1 MQMEKLDVQIQ
12 PKLKKI
18 ALYTLIFMAL
28 LHGYRYVS
36 LGFSHDSLAFAWQP
50 DLEWQI
56 SLGRYMQP
64 FYWWII
70 RGRIAAPFIVGVLS
84 YGYMVGSVYGV
95 ASLLDLKAKTTLFL
109 LSGLMCGSLAFVALD
124 ATYSHT
130 ADVYMLALMLNIAAA
145 WLCLR
150 GKRRVPSVLAAVVLL
165 VISTGLYQAY
175 LQVFTALTMVW
186 ALLRLLKTDDRAI
199 PEAVARCAQS
209 FLALMLAMALFFVGY
224 YVVMAVTG
232 VEAVSKANSIGGM
245 KVLSGAALV
254 DMVKTTWKMPLRQL
268 GRLQG
273 RIAPLARMLTAVV
286 LMTGAAATIFTARR
300 SRVSAWQALGMAVLV
315 LLLPFGMNWICLF
328 CGGVVHD
335 LMMYAYIV
343 PLLAALAANERA
355 WNLALADEGKQIG
368 KKTRAAACVLP
379 LAVLTLLFDRGI
391 YANQIYLKKDL
402 EYDATLSVMTRV
414 VDRIEQVEGYIP
426 GETPVEFLGDILR
439 SQLAMTRPAFAHLGS
454 LTGTEENYA
463 ITYADTFWMYLED
476 VMGYPIK
483 RFRETKNEEQER
495 VTDDMPC
502 FPDKDSV
509 QMVDGVVFVKLAAQ

>member
-1 MQMEKLDVQIQ
+1 MEKLDVQIQ

-18 ALYTLIFMAL
+18 ALYTLIFMVL

-95 ASLLDLKAKTTLFL
+95 ASLLDLKAKTSLFL
-109 LSGLMCGSLAFVALD
+109 LAGLMCGSLAFIALD

-232 VEAVSKANSIGGM
+232 VEAVSRENSIGGM

-328 CGGVVHD
+328 CSGAVHD

-391 YANQIYLKKDL
+391 YANQMYLKKDL

-426 GETPVEFLGDILR
+426 GETPVEFLGDIQR

>member
-1 MQMEKLDVQIQ
+1 MEKLDVQIQ

-18 ALYTLIFMAL
+18 ALYTLIFMVL

-95 ASLLDLKAKTTLFL
+95 ASLLDLKAKTSLFL
-109 LSGLMCGSLAFVALD
+109 LAGLMCGSLAFIALD

-150 GKRRVPSVLAAVVLL
+150 GRRRVPSVLAAAVLL

-199 PEAVARCAQS
+199 PEAAARCAQS

-286 LMTGAAATIFTARR
+286 LMTGAAATIFTACR

-328 CGGVVHD
+328 CSGAVHD

-402 EYDATLSVMTRV
+402 EYDTTLSVMTRV

-426 GETPVEFLGDILR
+426 GETPVEFLGDIQR
-439 SQLAMTRPAFAHLGS
+439 SKLAMTRPAFAHLGS

-463 ITYADTFWMYLED
+463 ITYGDTFWMYLED

>member
-1 MQMEKLDVQIQ
+1 MEKLDVQIQ

-64 FYWWII
+64 FYWWIV
-70 RGRIAAPFIVGVLS
+70 RGRIGAPFIVGVLS

-109 LSGLMCGSLAFVALD
+109 LAGLMCGSMALICSD
-124 ATYSHT
+124 ATY
-130 ADVYMLALMLNIAAA
+130 VYLTDIYTLALMLNIAAA

-150 GKRRVPSVLAAVVLL
+150 GRRRVPSVLAAAVLM

-232 VEAVSKANSIGGM
+232 VEAVSRENSIGGM

-254 DMVKTTWKMPLRQL
+254 DMVKTTWKMPLWQL

-300 SRVSAWQALGMAVLV
+300 SRVSAWQALGMAVLA

-328 CGGVVHD
+328 CSGAVHD

-391 YANQIYLKKDL
+391 YANQMYLKKDL

-426 GETPVEFLGDILR
+426 GETPVEFLGDIQR

-463 ITYADTFWMYLED
+463 ITYGDTFWMYLED

-509 QMVDGVVFVKLAAQ
+509 QMVDGVVFVKLTAQ

>member
-1 MQMEKLDVQIQ
+1 MEKLDVQIQ

-18 ALYTLIFMAL
+18 ALYTLIFMVL

-95 ASLLDLKAKTTLFL
+95 ASLLDLKAKTSLFL
-109 LSGLMCGSLAFVALD
+109 LAGLMCGSLAFIALD

-150 GKRRVPSVLAAVVLL
+150 GRRRVPSVLAAVVLL

-199 PEAVARCAQS
+199 PEAAARCAQS

-300 SRVSAWQALGMAVLV
+300 SRVSAWQALGMAVLA

-328 CGGVVHD
+328 CSGAVHD

-391 YANQIYLKKDL
+391 YANQMYLKKDL

-426 GETPVEFLGDILR
+426 GETPVEFLGDIQR

-463 ITYADTFWMYLED
+463 ITHADTFWMYLED

-495 VTDDMPC
+495 VTGDMPC

-509 QMVDGVVFVKLAAQ
+509 QMVDGVVFVKLTAQ

>member
-1 MQMEKLDVQIQ
+1 MEKLDVQIQ

-109 LSGLMCGSLAFVALD
+109 LAGLMCGSLAFIALD

-150 GKRRVPSVLAAVVLL
+150 GRRRVPSVLAAVVLL

-328 CGGVVHD
+328 CSGAVHD
-335 LMMYAYIV
+335 LMRYAYIV

-439 SQLAMTRPAFAHLGS
+439 SQLTMTRPAFAHLGS

>member
-1 MQMEKLDVQIQ
+1 MEKLDVQIQ

-18 ALYTLIFMAL
+18 ALYTLIFMVL

-109 LSGLMCGSLAFVALD
+109 LAGLMCGSLAFIALD

-130 ADVYMLALMLNIAAA
+130 VDVYMLALMLNIAAA

-209 FLALMLAMALFFVGY
+209 FLALMLAMALFFIGY

-232 VEAVSKANSIGGM
+232 VEAVSKVNSIGGM

-254 DMVKTTWKMPLRQL
+254 DMVKTTWKMPLWKL
-268 GRLQG
+268 KRLQG

-328 CGGVVHD
+328 CSGAVHD

-391 YANQIYLKKDL
+391 YANQMYLKKDL

-426 GETPVEFLGDILR
+426 GETPVEFLGDIQR

-463 ITYADTFWMYLED
+463 ITYGDTFWMYLED

>member
-109 LSGLMCGSLAFVALD
+109 LAGLMCGSLAFIALD

-150 GKRRVPSVLAAVVLL
+150 GRRRVPSVLAAVVLL

-232 VEAVSKANSIGGM
+232 VEAVSRENSIGGM

-254 DMVKTTWKMPLRQL
+254 DMVKTTWKMPLWQL
-268 GRLQG
+268 ERLQG

-328 CGGVVHD
+328 CSGAVHD

-402 EYDATLSVMTRV
+402 EYDTTLSVMTRV

-426 GETPVEFLGDILR
+426 GETPVEFLGDIQR
-439 SQLAMTRPAFAHLGS
+439 SKLAMTRPAFAHLDS

-463 ITYADTFWMYLED
+463 ITYGDTFWMYLED

>member
-1 MQMEKLDVQIQ
+1 MEKLDVQIQ

-109 LSGLMCGSLAFVALD
+109 LAGLMCGSLAFIALD

-150 GKRRVPSVLAAVVLL
+150 GKRRVPSVLAAAVLL

-300 SRVSAWQALGMAVLV
+300 SRVSTWQALGMAVLV

-439 SQLAMTRPAFAHLGS
+439 SQLTMTRPAFAHLGS

>member
-1 MQMEKLDVQIQ
+1 MEKLDVQIQ

-95 ASLLDLKAKTTLFL
+95 ASLLDLKAKTSLFL
-109 LSGLMCGSLAFVALD
+109 LAGLMCGSLAFIALD

-130 ADVYMLALMLNIAAA
+130 ADVYMLALTLNIAAA

-150 GKRRVPSVLAAVVLL
+150 GRRRVPSVLAAVVLL

-186 ALLRLLKTDDRAI
+186 ALLRLLKADDRAI
-199 PEAVARCAQS
+199 PEAAARCAQS

-232 VEAVSKANSIGGM
+232 VEAVSRENSIGGM

-300 SRVSAWQALGMAVLV
+300 SRVSAWQALGMAVLA

-328 CGGVVHD
+328 CSGAVHD

-368 KKTRAAACVLP
+368 KKTR
-379 LAVLTLLFDRGI
+379 
-391 YANQIYLKKDL
+391 
-402 EYDATLSVMTRV
+402 
-414 VDRIEQVEGYIP
+414 
-426 GETPVEFLGDILR
+426 
-439 SQLAMTRPAFAHLGS
+439 
-454 LTGTEENYA
+454 
-463 ITYADTFWMYLED
+463 
-476 VMGYPIK
+476 
-483 RFRETKNEEQER
+483 RFR
-495 VTDDMPC
+495 
-502 FPDKDSV
+502 
-509 QMVDGVVFVKLAAQ
+509 

>member
-1 MQMEKLDVQIQ
+1 MEKLDVQIQ

-109 LSGLMCGSLAFVALD
+109 LAGLMCGSLAFIALD

-328 CGGVVHD
+328 CSGAVHD
-335 LMMYAYIV
+335 LMRYAYIV

>member
-1 MQMEKLDVQIQ
+1 MEKLDVQIQ

-109 LSGLMCGSLAFVALD
+109 LAGLMCGSLAFIALD

-150 GKRRVPSVLAAVVLL
+150 GRRRVPSVLAAVVLL

-199 PEAVARCAQS
+199 PEAAARCAQS

-232 VEAVSKANSIGGM
+232 VEAVSRENSIGGM

-300 SRVSAWQALGMAVLV
+300 SRVSAWQALGMAVLA

-328 CGGVVHD
+328 CSGAVHD

-402 EYDATLSVMTRV
+402 EYDTTLSVMTRV

-426 GETPVEFLGDILR
+426 GETPVEFLGDIQR
-439 SQLAMTRPAFAHLGS
+439 SKLAMTRPAFAHLGS

-463 ITYADTFWMYLED
+463 ITYGDTFWMYLED

>member
-1 MQMEKLDVQIQ
+1 MEKLDVQIQ

-70 RGRIAAPFIVGVLS
+70 RGRIGAPFIVGVLS

-95 ASLLDLKAKTTLFL
+95 ASLLDLKAKTSLFL
-109 LSGLMCGSLAFVALD
+109 LAGLMCGSMALICSD
-124 ATYSHT
+124 ATY
-130 ADVYMLALMLNIAAA
+130 VYLTDIYTLALMLNIAAA

-150 GKRRVPSVLAAVVLL
+150 GRRRVPSVLAAAVLM

-232 VEAVSKANSIGGM
+232 VEAVSRENSIGGM

-439 SQLAMTRPAFAHLGS
+439 SQLTMTRPAFAHLGS

>member
-1 MQMEKLDVQIQ
+1 MEKLDVQIQ

-70 RGRIAAPFIVGVLS
+70 AAPFIVGVLS

-95 ASLLDLKAKTTLFL
+95 ASLLDLKAKTSLFL
-109 LSGLMCGSLAFVALD
+109 LAGLMCGSLAFIALD

-150 GKRRVPSVLAAVVLL
+150 GRRRVPSVLAAAVLL

>member
-1 MQMEKLDVQIQ
+1 MEKLDVQIQ

-64 FYWWII
+64 FYWWIV
-70 RGRIAAPFIVGVLS
+70 RGRIGAPFIVGVLS

-95 ASLLDLKAKTTLFL
+95 ASLLDLKAKTSLFL
-109 LSGLMCGSLAFVALD
+109 LAGLMCGSMALICSD
-124 ATYSHT
+124 ATY
-130 ADVYMLALMLNIAAA
+130 VYLTDIYTLALMLNIAAA

-150 GKRRVPSVLAAVVLL
+150 GKRRVPSVLAAVVLM

-232 VEAVSKANSIGGM
+232 VEAVSRENSIGGM

-254 DMVKTTWKMPLRQL
+254 DMVKTTWKMPLWQL

-315 LLLPFGMNWICLF
+315 LFLPFGMNWICLF

-402 EYDATLSVMTRV
+402 EYDTTLSVMTRV

-426 GETPVEFLGDILR
+426 GETPVEFLGDIQR
-439 SQLAMTRPAFAHLGS
+439 SKLAMTRPAFAHLGS

-463 ITYADTFWMYLED
+463 ITYGDTFWMYLED

-509 QMVDGVVFVKLAAQ
+509 QMVDGVVFVKLTAQ

>member
-1 MQMEKLDVQIQ
+1 MEKLDVQIQ

-109 LSGLMCGSLAFVALD
+109 LAGLMCGSLAFIALD

-232 VEAVSKANSIGGM
+232 VEAVSKVNSIGGM

-300 SRVSAWQALGMAVLV
+300 SRISAWQALGMAVLV

-328 CGGVVHD
+328 CSGAVHD

-391 YANQIYLKKDL
+391 YANQMYLKKDL

-426 GETPVEFLGDILR
+426 GETPVEFLGDIQR

-502 FPDKDSV
+502 FPDRDSV

>member
-1 MQMEKLDVQIQ
+1 MEKLDVQIQ

-95 ASLLDLKAKTTLFL
+95 ASLLDLKAKTMLFL
-109 LSGLMCGSLAFVALD
+109 LAGLMCGSLAFIALD

-150 GKRRVPSVLAAVVLL
+150 GKRRVPSVLAAAVLL

-328 CGGVVHD
+328 CSGAVHD
-335 LMMYAYIV
+335 LMRYAYIV

-391 YANQIYLKKDL
+391 YANQMYLKKDL

>member
-1 MQMEKLDVQIQ
+1 MEKLDVQIQ

-70 RGRIAAPFIVGVLS
+70 RGRIAVPFIVGVLS

-95 ASLLDLKAKTTLFL
+95 ASLLDLKAKTSLFL
-109 LSGLMCGSLAFVALD
+109 LAGLMCGSLAFIALD

-150 GKRRVPSVLAAVVLL
+150 GRRRVPSVLAAAVLM

-199 PEAVARCAQS
+199 PEAAARCAQS

-232 VEAVSKANSIGGM
+232 VEAVSRENSIGGM

-254 DMVKTTWKMPLRQL
+254 DMVKTTWKMPLWKL
-268 GRLQG
+268 KRLQG

-300 SRVSAWQALGMAVLV
+300 SRVSAWQALGMAVLA

-328 CGGVVHD
+328 CSGAVHD

-355 WNLALADEGKQIG
+355 WNLALANEGKQIG

-391 YANQIYLKKDL
+391 YANQMYLKKDL
-402 EYDATLSVMTRV
+402 EYDTTLSVMTRV

-426 GETPVEFLGDILR
+426 GETPVEFLGDIQR
-439 SQLAMTRPAFAHLGS
+439 SKLAMTRPAFAHLGS

-463 ITYADTFWMYLED
+463 ITYGDTFWMYLED

>member
-1 MQMEKLDVQIQ
+1 MEKLDVQIQ

-18 ALYTLIFMAL
+18 ALYTLIFMVL

-64 FYWWII
+64 LYWWII

-95 ASLLDLKAKTTLFL
+95 ASLLDLKAKTSLFL
-109 LSGLMCGSLAFVALD
+109 LAGLMCGSLAFIALD

-150 GKRRVPSVLAAVVLL
+150 GRRRVPSVLAAVVLL

-199 PEAVARCAQS
+199 PEAAARCAQS

-328 CGGVVHD
+328 CSGAVHD

-391 YANQIYLKKDL
+391 YANQMYLKKDL

-426 GETPVEFLGDILR
+426 GETPVEFLGDIQR

-463 ITYADTFWMYLED
+463 ITYGDTFWMYLED

-509 QMVDGVVFVKLAAQ
+509 QMVDGVVFVKLTAQ

>member
-1 MQMEKLDVQIQ
+1 MEKLDVQIQ

-95 ASLLDLKAKTTLFL
+95 ASLLDLKAKTSLFL
-109 LSGLMCGSLAFVALD
+109 LAGLMCGSLAFIALD

-150 GKRRVPSVLAAVVLL
+150 GRRRVPSVLAAVVLL

-199 PEAVARCAQS
+199 PEAAARCAQS

-300 SRVSAWQALGMAVLV
+300 SRISAWQALGMAVLA

-402 EYDATLSVMTRV
+402 EYDTTLSVMTRV

-426 GETPVEFLGDILR
+426 GETPVEFLGDIQR
-439 SQLAMTRPAFAHLGS
+439 SKLAMTRPAFAHLGS

-463 ITYADTFWMYLED
+463 ITYGDTFWMYLED

>member
-1 MQMEKLDVQIQ
+1 MEKLDVQIQ

-109 LSGLMCGSLAFVALD
+109 LAGLMCGSLAFIALD

-150 GKRRVPSVLAAVVLL
+150 GRRRVPSVLAAVVLL

-232 VEAVSKANSIGGM
+232 VEAVSKVNSIGGM

-328 CGGVVHD
+328 CSGAVHD

-391 YANQIYLKKDL
+391 YANQMYLKKDL

-426 GETPVEFLGDILR
+426 GETPVEFLGDIQR

>member
-1 MQMEKLDVQIQ
+1 MEKLDVQIQ

-18 ALYTLIFMAL
+18 ALYTLVFMAL

-95 ASLLDLKAKTTLFL
+95 ASLLDLKAKTSLFL
-109 LSGLMCGSLAFVALD
+109 LAGLMCGSLAFIALD

-130 ADVYMLALMLNIAAA
+130 VDVYMLALMLNIAAA

-150 GKRRVPSVLAAVVLL
+150 GRRRVPSVLAAAVLL

-232 VEAVSKANSIGGM
+232 VEAVSRENSIGGM

-328 CGGVVHD
+328 CSGVVHD

-391 YANQIYLKKDL
+391 YANQMYLKKDL

-426 GETPVEFLGDILR
+426 GETPVEFLGDIQR

-463 ITYADTFWMYLED
+463 ITYGDTFWMYLED

>member
-1 MQMEKLDVQIQ
+1 MEKLDVQIQ

-64 FYWWII
+64 LYWWII

-95 ASLLDLKAKTTLFL
+95 ASLLDLKAKTSLFL
-109 LSGLMCGSLAFVALD
+109 LAGLMCGSLAFIALD

-150 GKRRVPSVLAAVVLL
+150 GRRRVPSVLAAVVLL

-199 PEAVARCAQS
+199 PEAAARCAQS

-300 SRVSAWQALGMAVLV
+300 SRVSAWQALGMAVLA

-328 CGGVVHD
+328 CGGAVHD

-402 EYDATLSVMTRV
+402 EYDTTLSVMTRV

-426 GETPVEFLGDILR
+426 GETPVEFLGDIQR
-439 SQLAMTRPAFAHLGS
+439 SKLAMTRPAFAHLGS

-463 ITYADTFWMYLED
+463 ITYGDTFWMYLED

-483 RFRETKNEEQER
+483 QFRETKNEEQER

>member
-1 MQMEKLDVQIQ
+1 MEKLDVQIQ

-95 ASLLDLKAKTTLFL
+95 ASLLDLKAKTSLFL
-109 LSGLMCGSLAFVALD
+109 LAGLMCGSLAFIALD

-150 GKRRVPSVLAAVVLL
+150 GRRRVPSVLAAAVLL

>member
-1 MQMEKLDVQIQ
+1 MEKLDVQIQ

-18 ALYTLIFMAL
+18 ALYTLIFMVL

-95 ASLLDLKAKTTLFL
+95 ASLLDLKAKTSLFL
-109 LSGLMCGSLAFVALD
+109 LAGLMCGSLAFIALD

-150 GKRRVPSVLAAVVLL
+150 GRRRVPSVLAAVVLL

-199 PEAVARCAQS
+199 PEAAARCAQS

-232 VEAVSKANSIGGM
+232 VEAVSRENSIGGM

-328 CGGVVHD
+328 CSGAVHD

-391 YANQIYLKKDL
+391 YANQMYLKKDL

-426 GETPVEFLGDILR
+426 GETPVEFLGDIQR

-463 ITYADTFWMYLED
+463 ITYGDTFWMYLED

-495 VTDDMPC
+495 VTGDMPC

>member
-1 MQMEKLDVQIQ
+1 MEKLDVQIQ

-109 LSGLMCGSLAFVALD
+109 LAGLMCGSLAFIALD

-150 GKRRVPSVLAAVVLL
+150 GKRRVPSVLAAAVLL

-209 FLALMLAMALFFVGY
+209 FLALLLAMALFFVGY

-245 KVLSGAALV
+245 RALSGAALV

-439 SQLAMTRPAFAHLGS
+439 SQLTMTRPAFAHLGS

-463 ITYADTFWMYLED
+463 ITYGDTFWMYLED

>member
-95 ASLLDLKAKTTLFL
+95 ASLLDLKAKTSLFL
-109 LSGLMCGSLAFVALD
+109 LAGLMCGSLAFIALD

-150 GKRRVPSVLAAVVLL
+150 GRRRVPSVLAAAVLM

-199 PEAVARCAQS
+199 PEAAARCAQS

-328 CGGVVHD
+328 CSGAVHD

-391 YANQIYLKKDL
+391 YANQMYLKKDL

-426 GETPVEFLGDILR
+426 GETPVEFLGDIQR

-463 ITYADTFWMYLED
+463 ITYGDTFWMYLED

-509 QMVDGVVFVKLAAQ
+509 QMVDGVVFVKLTAQ

>member
-1 MQMEKLDVQIQ
+1 MEKLDVQIQ

-18 ALYTLIFMAL
+18 ALYTLIFMVL

-95 ASLLDLKAKTTLFL
+95 ASLLDLKAKTSLFL
-109 LSGLMCGSLAFVALD
+109 LAGLMCGSLAFIALD

-130 ADVYMLALMLNIAAA
+130 ADVYMLALVLNIAAA

-150 GKRRVPSVLAAVVLL
+150 GRRRVPSVLAAVVLM

-224 YVVMAVTG
+224 YVVMAVTS

-300 SRVSAWQALGMAVLV
+300 SRVSAWQALGMAVLA

-402 EYDATLSVMTRV
+402 EYDTTLSVMTRV

-426 GETPVEFLGDILR
+426 GETPVEFLGDIQR

-463 ITYADTFWMYLED
+463 ITYGDTFWMYLED

>member
-1 MQMEKLDVQIQ
+1 MEKLDVQIQ

-95 ASLLDLKAKTTLFL
+95 ASLLDLKAKTSLFL
-109 LSGLMCGSLAFVALD
+109 LAGLMCGSLAFIALD

-150 GKRRVPSVLAAVVLL
+150 GRRRVPSVFAAVVLL

-328 CGGVVHD
+328 CSGVVHD

-439 SQLAMTRPAFAHLGS
+439 SQLTMTRPAFAHLGS

-483 RFRETKNEEQER
+483 RFRETKNKEQER

>member
-1 MQMEKLDVQIQ
+1 MEKLDVQIQ

-95 ASLLDLKAKTTLFL
+95 ASLLDLKAKTSLFL
-109 LSGLMCGSLAFVALD
+109 LAGLMCGSLAFIALD

-130 ADVYMLALMLNIAAA
+130 ADVYMLALTLNIAAA

-150 GKRRVPSVLAAVVLL
+150 GRRRVPSVLAAVVLL

-199 PEAVARCAQS
+199 PEAAARCAQS

-232 VEAVSKANSIGGM
+232 VEAVSRENSIGGM

-254 DMVKTTWKMPLRQL
+254 DMVKTTWKMPLWKL
-268 GRLQG
+268 KRLQG

-300 SRVSAWQALGMAVLV
+300 SRVSAWQALGMAVLA

-328 CGGVVHD
+328 CSGAVHD

-355 WNLALADEGKQIG
+355 WNLALANKGKQIG

-391 YANQIYLKKDL
+391 YANQMYLKKDL
-402 EYDATLSVMTRV
+402 EYDTTLSVMTRV

-426 GETPVEFLGDILR
+426 GETPVEFLGDIQR
-439 SQLAMTRPAFAHLGS
+439 SKLAMTRPAFAHLGS

-463 ITYADTFWMYLED
+463 ITYGDTFWMYLED

>member
-1 MQMEKLDVQIQ
+1 MEKLDVQIQ

-109 LSGLMCGSLAFVALD
+109 LAGLMCGSLAFIALD

-328 CGGVVHD
+328 CSGAVHD
-335 LMMYAYIV
+335 LMRYAYIV

-439 SQLAMTRPAFAHLGS
+439 SQLTMTRPAFAHLGS

>member
-1 MQMEKLDVQIQ
+1 MEKLDVQIQ

-109 LSGLMCGSLAFVALD
+109 LAGLMCGSLAFIALD

-186 ALLRLLKTDDRAI
+186 ALLRLLKTDGRAI

-426 GETPVEFLGDILR
+426 GETPVEFLGDIQR

>member
-1 MQMEKLDVQIQ
+1 MEKLDVQIQ

-18 ALYTLIFMAL
+18 ALYTLIFMVL

-36 LGFSHDSLAFAWQP
+36 LGFSHDSLAFSWQP

-95 ASLLDLKAKTTLFL
+95 ASLLDLKAKTSLFL
-109 LSGLMCGSLAFVALD
+109 LAGLMCGSLAFIALD

-150 GKRRVPSVLAAVVLL
+150 GRRRVPSVLAAAVLL

-199 PEAVARCAQS
+199 PEAAARCAQS

-300 SRVSAWQALGMAVLV
+300 SRVSAWQALGMAVLA

-328 CGGVVHD
+328 CSGAVHD

-355 WNLALADEGKQIG
+355 WNLALANKGKQIG

-391 YANQIYLKKDL
+391 YANQMYLKKDL
-402 EYDATLSVMTRV
+402 EYDTTLSVMTRV

-426 GETPVEFLGDILR
+426 GETPVEFLGDIQR
-439 SQLAMTRPAFAHLGS
+439 SKLAMTRPAFAHLGS

-463 ITYADTFWMYLED
+463 ITYGDTFWMYLED

>member
-1 MQMEKLDVQIQ
+1 MEKLDVQIQ

-109 LSGLMCGSLAFVALD
+109 LAGLMCGSLAFIALD

-186 ALLRLLKTDDRAI
+186 ALLRLLKTDGRAI

-328 CGGVVHD
+328 CSGAVHD
-335 LMMYAYIV
+335 LMRYAYIV

-379 LAVLTLLFDRGI
+379 LVVLTLLFDRGI

>member
-1 MQMEKLDVQIQ
+1 MEKLDVQIQ

-18 ALYTLIFMAL
+18 ALYTLIFMVL

-95 ASLLDLKAKTTLFL
+95 ASLLDLKAKTSLFL
-109 LSGLMCGSLAFVALD
+109 LAGLMCGSLAFIALD

-150 GKRRVPSVLAAVVLL
+150 GRRRVPSVLAAVVLL

-186 ALLRLLKTDDRAI
+186 ALLRLLKADDRAI

-232 VEAVSKANSIGGM
+232 VEAVSRENSIGGM

-300 SRVSAWQALGMAVLV
+300 SRVSAWQALGMAVLA

-328 CGGVVHD
+328 CSGAVHD

-391 YANQIYLKKDL
+391 YANQMYLKKDL

-426 GETPVEFLGDILR
+426 GETPVEFLGDIQR
-439 SQLAMTRPAFAHLGS
+439 SQLAMTRPAFAHLGG

-463 ITYADTFWMYLED
+463 ITYGDTFWMYLED

>member
-1 MQMEKLDVQIQ
+1 MEKLDVQIQ

-64 FYWWII
+64 FYWWIV
-70 RGRIAAPFIVGVLS
+70 RGRIGAPFIVGVLS

-109 LSGLMCGSLAFVALD
+109 LAGLMCGSMALICSD
-124 ATYSHT
+124 ATY
-130 ADVYMLALMLNIAAA
+130 VYLTDIYTLALMLNIAAA

-150 GKRRVPSVLAAVVLL
+150 GRRRVPSVLAAAVLM

-199 PEAVARCAQS
+199 PEAAARCAQS

-232 VEAVSKANSIGGM
+232 VEAVSRENSIGGM

-254 DMVKTTWKMPLRQL
+254 DMVKTTWKMPLWQL

-300 SRVSAWQALGMAVLV
+300 SRVSAWQALGMAVLA

-328 CGGVVHD
+328 CSGAVHD

-391 YANQIYLKKDL
+391 YANQMYLKKDL

-426 GETPVEFLGDILR
+426 GETPVEFLGDIQR

-463 ITYADTFWMYLED
+463 ITHADTFWMYLED

-495 VTDDMPC
+495 VTGDMPC

-509 QMVDGVVFVKLAAQ
+509 QMVDGVVFVKLTAQ

>member
-1 MQMEKLDVQIQ
+1 MEKLDVQIQ

-95 ASLLDLKAKTTLFL
+95 ASLLDLKAKTSLFL
-109 LSGLMCGSLAFVALD
+109 LAGLMCGSLAFIALD

-150 GKRRVPSVLAAVVLL
+150 GRRRVPSVLAAVVLL

-186 ALLRLLKTDDRAI
+186 ALLRLLKADDRAI
-199 PEAVARCAQS
+199 PEAAARCAQS

-232 VEAVSKANSIGGM
+232 VEAVSRENSIGGM

-254 DMVKTTWKMPLRQL
+254 DMVKTTWKMPLWKL
-268 GRLQG
+268 KRLQG

-300 SRVSAWQALGMAVLV
+300 SRVSAWQALGMAVLA

-328 CGGVVHD
+328 CSGAVHD

-368 KKTRAAACVLP
+368 KHRKVHLFDIDVKGGQTFKESDTLTAGDSDTVFDTEFGKIGVMLCFDIRFPELSRMMVNDGAKVIFVPAAFNMTTGPAHWELSFRTRAL
-379 LAVLTLLFDRGI
+379 D
-391 YANQIYLKKDL
+391 NQIRGA
-402 EYDATLSVMTRV
+402 E
-414 VDRIEQVEGYIP
+414 
-426 GETPVEFLGDILR
+426 
-439 SQLAMTRPAFAHLGS
+439 
-454 LTGTEENYA
+454 
-463 ITYADTFWMYLED
+463 
-476 VMGYPIK
+476 
-483 RFRETKNEEQER
+483 
-495 VTDDMPC
+495 
-502 FPDKDSV
+502 
-509 QMVDGVVFVKLAAQ
+509 